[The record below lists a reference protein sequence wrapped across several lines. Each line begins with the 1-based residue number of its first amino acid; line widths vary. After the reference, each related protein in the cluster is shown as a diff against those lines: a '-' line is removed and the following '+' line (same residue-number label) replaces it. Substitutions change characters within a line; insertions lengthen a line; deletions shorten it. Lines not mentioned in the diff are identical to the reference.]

1 MGYIKRWNIDTMR
14 SQVFDMMHTA
24 TDPRQ
29 DGFTTWPI
37 KQELYQLKWAVEDA
51 LERCSTYS
59 TEKEWVDEQLLK
71 RDQEKMWN
79 ILKTK

>member
-1 MGYIKRWNIDTMR
+1 MGYIKRWSTA
-14 SQVFDMMHTA
+14 DMGAQIQQMVYAA

-29 DGFTTWPI
+29 DGYTTWPI
-37 KQELYQLKWAVEDA
+37 KQELYQLKWAVDDA
-51 LERCSTYS
+51 LEKCSTYS